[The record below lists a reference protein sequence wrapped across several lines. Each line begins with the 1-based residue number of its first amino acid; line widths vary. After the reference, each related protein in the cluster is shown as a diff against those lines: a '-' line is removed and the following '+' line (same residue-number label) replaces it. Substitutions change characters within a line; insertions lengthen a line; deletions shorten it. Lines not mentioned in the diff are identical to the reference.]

1 MTAENINLNEKQF
14 QIVFES
20 SRVKRPNL
28 KKKSA
33 RFNIMPAF
41 VPMFPYAKHL
51 LALSFEIYNLRHNL
65 TVRIDLHVHVF
76 KRWAFPRK
84 SLESAQQAQNRLT
97 AVT

>member
-1 MTAENINLNEKQF
+1 
-14 QIVFES
+14 
-20 SRVKRPNL
+20 
-28 KKKSA
+28 
-33 RFNIMPAF
+33 MPAF
-41 VPMFPYAKHL
+41 VPMFLYAKHRL
-51 LALSFEIYNLRHNL
+51 TISFEIYNLRHNL